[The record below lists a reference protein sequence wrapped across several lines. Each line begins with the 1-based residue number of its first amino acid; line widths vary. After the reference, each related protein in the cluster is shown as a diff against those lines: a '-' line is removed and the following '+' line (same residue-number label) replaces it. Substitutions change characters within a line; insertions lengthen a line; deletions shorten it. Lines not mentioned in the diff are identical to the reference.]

1 MTAPAHTHSRAVTN
15 PVPFAR
21 FDVEL
26 ADNCASD
33 YLEFQFWNVTLNT
46 WTRVGDRKCGRT
58 LPRAVVAPT
67 GRARVIFSSNQAV
80 TGDGFSLDWA
90 LDCGGVFY
98 AATGSLR

>member
-1 MTAPAHTHSRAVTN
+1 MRKFVWSLTLN
-15 PVPFAR
+15 PVPFTR

-26 ADNCASD
+26 TDNCDSD
-33 YLEFQFWNVTLNT
+33 YLEFQFWNETLNT